1 MNGSIV
7 DPIEKFG
14 SMNKMLEESTSQL
27 EDVLRKMDKD
37 MKEDMKRR

>member
-1 MNGSIV
+1 
-7 DPIEKFG
+7 
-14 SMNKMLEESTSQL
+14 MNKMLEESTSQL